1 MWDVIIINMDQ
12 SVFQFEDK
20 SGSNLILTKCTC
32 NKVAAKSMNAFISVC
47 STVLSVI
54 VDFEV
59 FITFFVFK

>member
-32 NKVAAKSMNAFISVC
+32 NKVAFISVC

>member
-32 NKVAAKSMNAFISVC
+32 NKVAAKSMNAF
-47 STVLSVI
+47 L
-54 VDFEV
+54 V
-59 FITFFVFK
+59 F